1 MMNFQHLTALLLGI
15 FVLSCTQKN
24 TKMDLLIGTYTDQTS
39 EGIYRV
45 SFDTQTGEL
54 TDLRL
59 AVKAA
64 SPSYLSISP
73 DRKYVYAVGERG
85 DGAVVAYEWEQDSLK
100 RINQVSSMGINPC
113 YVDFSANKKLVAVAN
128 YSSGNGAVYAVAADG
143 SIVGEPSTYQHEGV
157 GLDSANRQEAA
168 HAHCSMFSKDSRFVY
183 VVDLGIDQVVGYPVI
198 DGGIGDGFTALSLV
212 PGDGPRH
219 MVFHP
224 TKDMAFLINE
234 LSNSVISIK
243 VDVETGMLT
252 EIDRANTVPEDFT
265 EHSQCADIHL
275 SSDGKFLYGSN
286 RGHDSIAIFAV
297 GESGE
302 LERIGVESVQG
313 KWPRNFTL
321 SPDERFLLVANKDT
335 DNITVFSRDPKTG
348 LLTYTDQEIAV
359 SRPVCLKF

>member
-1 MMNFQHLTALLLGI
+1 M
-15 FVLSCTQKN
+15 
-24 TKMDLLIGTYTDQTS
+24 
-39 EGIYRV
+39 
-45 SFDTQTGEL
+45 
-54 TDLRL
+54 
-59 AVKAA
+59 
-64 SPSYLSISP
+64 
-73 DRKYVYAVGERG
+73 YAVGERG
-85 DGAVVAYEWEQDSLK
+85 DGTVVSYAWGKDGLQ

-113 YVDFSANKKLVAVAN
+113 YVDFSADKKLVAVAN
-128 YSSGNGAVYAVAADG
+128 YSSGNGAVYAVAEDG

-168 HAHCSMFSKDSRFVY
+168 HAHCALFSKDSRFLY
-183 VVDLGIDQVVGYPVI
+183 VVDLGIDQVVCYPVVE
-198 DGGIGDGFTALSLV
+198 GALGEGFTALQLT

-224 TKDMAFLINE
+224 TKNLAFLINE
-234 LSNSVISIK
+234 LSNSVISID
-243 VDVETGMLT
+243 VDTETGRLT

-286 RGHDSIAIFAV
+286 RGHDSIAIFSV

-321 SPDERFLLVANKDT
+321 SPDEKFLLVANKDT
-335 DNITVFSRDPKTG
+335 DNITVFSRDSKTG
-348 LLTYTDQEIAV
+348 LLSYTDQEIEV